1 MWPSLYGVYVCA
13 AKILPLFLIP
23 QDRCHSWESQ
33 STPKASQHHPSL
45 IPYFSAAFLW
55 LCSSEGTPLG
65 Y

>member
-33 STPKASQHHPSL
+33 STPKAS
-45 IPYFSAAFLW
+45 
-55 LCSSEGTPLG
+55 
-65 Y
+65 